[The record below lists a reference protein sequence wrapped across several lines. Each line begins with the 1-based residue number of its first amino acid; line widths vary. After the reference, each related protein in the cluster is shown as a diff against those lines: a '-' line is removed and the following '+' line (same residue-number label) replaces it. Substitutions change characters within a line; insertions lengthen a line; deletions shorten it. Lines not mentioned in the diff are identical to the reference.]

1 MKRYFNKYNSS
12 IVAAASLLLFTVTS
26 CKKDYTDPSGPS
38 IDQAFSSPI
47 GLTDVAVGLQN
58 AYSTNR
64 TGLVYTTVTASSLL
78 TGETYVVNAGNTDEN
93 QLYLGGV
100 NVQNTNTV
108 VTGMW
113 TVANKII
120 YDADKVLN
128 KVDSIVVDKNYASG
142 LIAYTSIFKAL
153 ALGNLAMF
161 YDHVPDTTGVNATF
175 ITSAQGYAKAVRIL
189 DKALNAV
196 NANAIGG
203 GFATPIIPPGIRIRN
218 TLYALKAR
226 YALFAG
232 DYATALDAANHVL
245 VGVGNVTDSL
255 STFNYNTL
263 TTNPIFTQVTAS
275 NNIYQVTDSL
285 MGLPAALY
293 PDLADKRLP
302 FYIGTS
308 PTSARFRV
316 KGFYS
321 AITQAIPV
329 YLPGEITLIKA
340 ECYARLHNVPDGVIE
355 LNKVITKT
363 PAFDGS
369 GVGAQLG
376 AEGATS
382 EEDLLTRIYRHRR
395 IELFMAGLALED
407 ERRFGRPA
415 TERKRS
421 YLPFPFV
428 ERNDNTNTP
437 ADPAF

>member
-64 TGLVYTTVTASSLL
+64 TGLIYTSVTASSLL

-128 KVDSIVVDKNYASG
+128 SVDSIVVNKNYASG

-175 ITSAQGYAKAVRIL
+175 ITSAQGYAKVVRIL
-189 DKALNAV
+189 DNALNTI
-196 NANAIGG
+196 NANAVGG
-203 GFATPIIPPGIRIRN
+203 GFATPLIPAGIN
-218 TLYALKAR
+218 LKYTLYALKAR

-232 DYATALDAANHVL
+232 DYAMALDAANQVSL
-245 VGVGNVTDSL
+245 LRDSL

-263 TTNPIFTQVTAS
+263 TTNPIFTQVTNS

-285 MGLPAALY
+285 MGLPAGLY
-293 PDLADKRLP
+293 PDPADKREP
-302 FYIGTS
+302 FYVGTS
-308 PTSARFRV
+308 VTSARFRV

-329 YLPGEITLIKA
+329 YLPGEMTLIKA
-340 ECYARLHNVPDGVIE
+340 ECYARMHDLPNGVIE
-355 LNKVITKT
+355 LNKVITKA
-363 PAFDGS
+363 PAADAF
-369 GVGAQLG
+369 GVGAGLG

-395 IELFMAGLALED
+395 IELFMAGLSLED

-415 TERKRS
+415 SERKRS

-437 ADPAF
+437 TDPAF

>member
-1 MKRYFNKYNSS
+1 MKRYFNQY
-12 IVAAASLLLFTVTS
+12 IAAASLLLFTLGS

-38 IDQAFSSPI
+38 IDQAFSSPG

-64 TGLVYTTVTASSLL
+64 TGLIYTTVTASSLL

-120 YDADKVLN
+120 YDADKILN
-128 KVDSIVVDKNYASG
+128 SVDSIVVDKNYASG

-175 ITSAQGYAKAVRIL
+175 ITSAQGYAKVVRIL
-189 DKALNAV
+189 DKALTTI
-196 NANAIGG
+196 NANPVGG
-203 GFATPIIPPGIRIRN
+203 GFATPLIPAGIN
-218 TLYALKAR
+218 LKYTLYALKAR

-232 DYATALDAANHVL
+232 DYTTALDAANQVSL
-245 VGVGNVTDSL
+245 LRDSL

-285 MGLPAALY
+285 MGLPAGLY
-293 PDLADKRLP
+293 PDPADKREP
-302 FYIGTS
+302 FYVGTS
-308 PTSARFRV
+308 VTSARFRV

-329 YLPGEITLIKA
+329 YLPGEMTLIKA
-340 ECYARLHNVPDGVIE
+340 ECYARLHNIGEGVIE

-363 PAFDGS
+363 PAQDAF
-369 GVGAQLG
+369 GVGAALA
-376 AEGATS
+376 AEGASS

-395 IELFMAGLALED
+395 IELFMSGMALED

-415 TERKRS
+415 SERKRS

-428 ERNDNTNTP
+428 ERNDNINTP
-437 ADPAF
+437 TDPAF